1 MYNDH
6 PFVTEKQPNKITLF
20 VDKFL
25 SVTFLKLIPKFVTPN
40 QITVFRFVS
49 LPFILY
55 FLSNADY
62 KIGGVIFVVSAF
74 SDALDGALARTRNQI
89 TEWGK
94 LYDPLADKLLV
105 GSVVAIMVSK
115 YVNAYLSFAII
126 FFELLIIAGAFYW
139 RKYYGKE
146 IQARMAGKIKML
158 FQSLGIIFIF
168 IFIVYSLPIILTIA
182 EFFLWV
188 SLFFSV
194 LSLIVYKSI

>member
-6 PFVTEKQPNKITLF
+6 PLVSEKKPSKITIFADRILAA
-20 VDKFL
+20 
-25 SVTFLKLIPKFVTPN
+25 TFLRLIPKFVTPN

-55 FLSNADY
+55 FLSIGDY
-62 KIGGVIFVVSAF
+62 KIGGIIFAISAF

-94 LYDPLADKLLV
+94 LYDPLADKMLV
-105 GSVVAIMVSK
+105 GSVVALTVSK
-115 YVNAYLSFAII
+115 FINPYLAFAII
-126 FFELLIIAGAFYW
+126 FFEFLIIAGAFYW

-168 IFIVYSLPIILTIA
+168 IFIIYSSPVILTLA
-182 EFFLWV
+182 EIFLWV